1 MSIPLLQDIGYF
13 LVALAILISVHEL
26 GHFWVARWL
35 GVGVIRFSIGLGRP
49 LLRYQRRADSTEY
62 VLAVIPLGG
71 YVKMIDEREEEV
83 PPGQLHLAFNR
94 QSLWKRTAI
103 VAAGPAFNFFF
114 AILAYWAVFTA
125 GETGL
130 RAVVESVE
138 PNSIAAQAG
147 FREGDQL
154 LSVRNR
160 DATIWEHAAF
170 AFTLESFGSEELV
183 VRVRDAAGNERD
195 RWIEGGPLAALP
207 DGGSILR
214 QLGFNPRPI
223 HLPAIIGELVAG
235 EPAERAGLQLGDH
248 ILTADGRPI
257 EDWAQWVETVKAR
270 PDQAIQ
276 VEIDRSGVRLTV
288 VVTPRAQEKEGTRI
302 GRIGAGVRMD
312 QTVVRYAPL
321 AALGQAL
328 GKTLDMSLL
337 SLRMMGR
344 MLVGQ
349 ASVQN
354 LGGPI
359 TMAKAAGTTGSRGW
373 ESFMRFLAVV
383 SLSLGVLNLL
393 PIPILDGGHLV
404 YFLIEWIKG
413 SPVSEY
419 VQLQGQ
425 KVGIVLIAGLMG
437 LAFYVDIARFFG

>member
-1 MSIPLLQDIGYF
+1 MSVPLLQDIGYF

-35 GVGVIRFSIGLGRP
+35 GVGVLRFSIGLGRP
-49 LLRYQRRADSTEY
+49 ILRYQRRADSTEY
-62 VLAVIPLGG
+62 VLAAIPLGG

-83 PPGQLHLAFNR
+83 PPAQLHLAFNR
-94 QSLWKRTAI
+94 QALWKRAAI
-103 VAAGPAFNFFF
+103 VTAGPAFNFLF
-114 AILAYWAVFTA
+114 AILAYWSVFMV

-130 RAVVESVE
+130 RAVVVSVE
-138 PNSIAAQAG
+138 PKSIAAQAG

-154 LSVRNR
+154 LTIGHR

-170 AFTLESFGSEELV
+170 AFTLESLNGAELG
-183 VRVRDAAGNERD
+183 VRVRDAAGSERE
-195 RWIEGGPLAALP
+195 RWIGDGQLVALPEGGN
-207 DGGSILR
+207 ILR
-214 QLGFNPRPI
+214 QLGFNPRPP
-223 HLPAIIGELVAG
+223 HLPAIVGELVKG
-235 EPAERAGLQLGDH
+235 EPAERAGLQPGDH
-248 ILTADGRPI
+248 ILAADGLPI
-257 EDWAQWVETVKAR
+257 TDWPHWVETVKAR
-270 PDQAIQ
+270 PDQEIL
-276 VEIDRSGVRLTV
+276 VDIDRSGARLTLS
-288 VVTPRAQEKEGTRI
+288 VTPRAQEQDGARI
-302 GRIGAGVRMD
+302 GRIGAGVQMD
-312 QTVVRYAPL
+312 QMVVRYGPL

-344 MLVGQ
+344 ILVGQ

-373 ESFMRFLAVV
+373 ESFIRFLAVV

-393 PIPILDGGHLV
+393 PIPILDGGYLV

-413 SPVSEY
+413 SPVSENA
-419 VQLQGQ
+419 QLQGQ

-437 LAFYVDIARFFG
+437 LAFYVDIARLFG